1 MAAAIAA
8 AMAVIQ
14 EARNKKQ
21 ETRRNTAIRDPS
33 VCLLVLSPISNMYNG
48 SI

>member
-1 MAAAIAA
+1 MAAAIA

-14 EARNKKQ
+14 EARSKKQ
-21 ETRRNTAIRDPS
+21 EARRNTAIRDPS
-33 VCLLVLSPISNMYNG
+33 VCLLVLSPISNMYNE